1 MTPLALSARRI
12 TGLIVIA
19 SIAVATGTLA
29 AGLGNAGGGLSG
41 SRSGASGGAGQI
53 GGFGA
58 SAESGLGIF
67 SRFPVRITVALQ
79 EGYDDNVFT
88 RSLVQQGSAFTIASV
103 GLDYQ
108 FGSPRTQIEARAGGG
123 LTYYYDRP
131 QQSGPDYNGF
141 LDLSLTHKFSARLSL
156 EISSYTTYQTE
167 PDFSLDIGINRR
179 SGSYFYIS
187 DHFKLNYQ
195 FSPRFSSALSYTF
208 TTLVYDNSI
217 AGDLQNRIENTFGDE
232 LKYLILPTTSLVGE
246 YRIAFVDY
254 TDSDSSALTHYFLA
268 GFDHTFNPRFNIT
281 FRGGVQLREFESST
295 ITTRQNADRIS
306 PDVESTITY
315 QIGERSDISWT
326 NRYGIQ
332 EGEGSSTNTERSS
345 YRTGLNVRYSVTPRI
360 SSRLALYYDH
370 NSFESNGASSG
381 LDQNSIDVAL
391 NLHYAMT
398 RYLGIQAGYNYTQ
411 VFASGLTVR
420 AYSRNRIYGGI
431 DFVF

>member
-1 MTPLALSARRI
+1 MTSLALSARRI
-12 TGLIVIA
+12 AALVVIA
-19 SIAVATGTLA
+19 SIIVAAVASA
-29 AGLGNAGGGLSG
+29 AGLGNVGSG
-41 SRSGASGGAGQI
+41 SRGSATGGAGQI

-58 SAESGLGIF
+58 GAESGLGVF
-67 SRFPVRITVALQ
+67 SNFPLRVTVALQ

-88 RSLVQQGSAFTIASV
+88 RSLVQQGSAFTIASL

-141 LDLSLTHKFSARLSL
+141 LDLSLTHKFSARISL
-156 EISSYTTYQTE
+156 EISAYTTYQTE

-179 SGSYFYIS
+179 SGSYFYTS

-195 FSPRFSSALSYTF
+195 FSPRFSSALSYTI
-208 TTLVYDNSI
+208 TTLVYDNSVV
-217 AGDLQNRIENTFGDE
+217 GDLQNRIENTVGDE

-281 FRGGVQLREFESST
+281 FRGGVQLRAFDSST
-295 ITTRQNADRIS
+295 ITSRQNADRIS
-306 PDVESTITY
+306 PDVEANITY

-332 EGEGSSTNTERSS
+332 EGEGSSTNSQRSS
-345 YRTGLNVRYSVTPRI
+345 YRTGLNVRYGLTPRI
-360 SSRLALYYDH
+360 SSRLALFYDH
-370 NSFESNGASSG
+370 NSFESNGVSSG

-411 VFASGLTVR
+411 VFASGITQR
-420 AYSRNRIYGGI
+420 DYSRNRIYGGI